1 MALSTARCSKLCAV
15 TLSYHNDNTLIK
27 PFSMYKRIEVE
38 NSKTRNNIR
47 KIQTHRETIYHS
59 RVLNMLF

>member
-27 PFSMYKRIEVE
+27 PFSGYKRIEMK
-38 NSKTRNNIR
+38 NSKTRNHIR
-47 KIQTHRETIYHS
+47 KTIYYS
-59 RVLNMLF
+59 KVLDI

>member
-27 PFSMYKRIEVE
+27 PFSGYKRIEVE
-38 NSKTRNNIR
+38 SSITRNHIR
-47 KIQTHRETIYHS
+47 KIKTGYIENIQI
-59 RVLNMLF
+59 VNNLLF